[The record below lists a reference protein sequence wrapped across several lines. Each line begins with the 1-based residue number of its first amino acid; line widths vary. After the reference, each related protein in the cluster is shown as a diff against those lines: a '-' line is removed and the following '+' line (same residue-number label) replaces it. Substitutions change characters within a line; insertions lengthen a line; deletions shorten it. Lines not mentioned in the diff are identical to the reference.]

1 VAWATSVAKLSTV
14 EWAEQSSTV
23 EWALA
28 QSSTVVLL
36 QALST
41 KVQALVLGLLAEAT

>member
-1 VAWATSVAKLSTV
+1 VVAELELSWV
-14 EWAEQSSTV
+14 AEQSSTV
-23 EWALA
+23 AWALA

-41 KVQALVLGLLAEAT
+41 KAQALVLGLLAEAT